1 MTTSIQENST
11 STVLYDFA
19 SSQIVAWDNSTHS
32 GIDGVA
38 SPSQNNLSLHNQ
50 FDLNPW
56 LNQIAGSIN
65 ISNALPELNIFQR
78 SGNEY
83 LNQAFG
89 SDVNSSEM
97 ALESPYSSVDS
108 LTGLTVDD
116 SLTGSNSSVLHYQG
130 SLRADQFRYSG
141 ASAVSIYSGSGN
153 VDFGTG
159 YLDILDLSNL
169 SVNSVMTWDAASAT
183 GGGVLAE
190 VSNGVRVFDAM
201 QLSNGHVLLMEGL
214 DGILFQEG
222 FANLNQGVLPNDPLF
237 SQQWNLHMMGVHNA
251 WRFTQGSSSVLMGVQ
266 DTGLA
271 LNGWGY
277 SHQDIDLSRTYGMSG
292 NLADDFSDAS
302 SSHGTPVQ
310 GIMAASSNNGI
321 GLSGINW
328 YSDVVNLDVLGGD
341 FSDYELDEATQL
353 MTDYARSTGRRVVIN
368 MSLGAHGQMEGAM
381 PGLEQL
387 IALNQDNAL
396 FVVSSGNADDTMLS
410 YPAILANSYTNV
422 IAVGASWGTRDWY
435 GNSTTPGERI
445 SYAGWWGSN
454 YGQGLSLMGPSE
466 VITTEATTGWGGV
479 NFDYHGNTPAGWGN
493 TPFNGTSAA
502 APNVAGVASLVW
514 SANPYLRATEVHAI
528 MANTAVDLGA
538 WGYDMAYGHG
548 FVNADAAVRQALA
561 LYRMAGGMAL
571 TPDSLSPNWEAA
583 LTTSQTALNQLQPLS
598 ALRADPL
605 AAPPMFTA
613 GSALTLGDRPRSA
626 SQPVSPTESLTLELT
641 PSVLMSYPELTSP
654 ELAMAESQLD
664 PFTLMAQIKSLVAL
678 A

>member
-1 MTTSIQENST
+1 MTTSTQENST
-11 STVLYDFA
+11 SNLFYDFT
-19 SSQIVAWDNSTHS
+19 SSQIIAWNNSTQSESNILTPHPQGALALYS
-32 GIDGVA
+32 QTNLNFQLNHVSNPVDID
-38 SPSQNNLSLHNQ
+38 
-50 FDLNPW
+50 
-56 LNQIAGSIN
+56 SI
-65 ISNALPELNIFQR
+65 IPELSVFQR
-78 SGNEY
+78 SGEY
-83 LNQAFG
+83 QLNSAFWD
-89 SDVNSSEM
+89 SDNASELTTDPSST
-97 ALESPYSSVDS
+97 PVDS
-108 LTGLTVDD
+108 LTGLTENAGLV
-116 SLTGSNSSVLHYQG
+116 GANSSILHYQG
-130 SLRADQFRYSG
+130 SLRADRFRYFG
-141 ASAVSIYSGSGN
+141 TSAVSIYSGSGN

-169 SVNSVMTWDAASAT
+169 SVNSVMAWDAASAT

-222 FANLNQGVLPNDPLF
+222 FVNLNQGVLPNDPLF

-251 WRFTQGSSSVLMGVQ
+251 WRFTQGSSSVLLGVQ

-271 LNGWGY
+271 FNSWGY
-277 SHQDIDLSRTYGMSG
+277 SHQDIDLSRTYGMAA
-292 NLADDFSDAS
+292 NMADDFSDAS

-368 MSLGAHGQMEGAM
+368 MSLGAHGCTEGAM
-381 PGLEQL
+381 PSLERL

-396 FVVSSGNADDTMLS
+396 FVVSSGNADDYMLS

-435 GNSTTPGERI
+435 GRSTTPGARI

-466 VITTEATTGWGGV
+466 VITTEATTGWGGI
-479 NFDYHGNTPAGWGN
+479 NFNYHGNTPAGWGN

-514 SANPYLRATEVHAI
+514 SANPYLRATDVHAI

-538 WGYDMAYGHG
+538 FGYDMAYGHG

-561 LYRMAGGMAL
+561 IYRMNGQMGL
-571 TPDSLSPNWEAA
+571 TPSGLMPDSLMPNWEAA
-583 LTTSQTALNQLQPLS
+583 LATSQASLAQLQPLS
-598 ALRADPL
+598 TIMAAGLAIVTERADFAFGGSDRATPCRTASPLTSLRASPSNSSL
-605 AAPPMFTA
+605 RCWLTA
-613 GSALTLGDRPRSA
+613 QR
-626 SQPVSPTESLTLELT
+626 
-641 PSVLMSYPELTSP
+641 
-654 ELAMAESQLD
+654 
-664 PFTLMAQIKSLVAL
+664 
-678 A
+678 